1 MIGLEITGK
10 QQKDLKFWPAY
21 DIIRKQHKMYN
32 KVSGGISMQGVAF
45 KEVGKLSQYGYRI
58 VVEWRKERQE
68 EVCTI
73 FEKRDTNQE
82 RKILEIS
89 SFNKMGKLRLQF
101 ENPEEKAILVDWISI
116 QPKNAPKGIIL
127 FYQED
132 GFTLGKEFIA

>member
-45 KEVGKLSQYGYRI
+45 KGVGKLNQHGYRI
-58 VVEWRKERQE
+58 VVEWRERTQK

-73 FEKRDTNQE
+73 FERRDTNQE
-82 RKILEIS
+82 RKILQII
-89 SFNKMGKLRLQF
+89 SFNKMGKLMIHF
-101 ENPEEKAILVDWISI
+101 ENPEDKDILVDWISV
-116 QPKNAPKGIIL
+116 QPKNAPKGMIL

-132 GFTLGKEFIA
+132 GLTLGKEFIA